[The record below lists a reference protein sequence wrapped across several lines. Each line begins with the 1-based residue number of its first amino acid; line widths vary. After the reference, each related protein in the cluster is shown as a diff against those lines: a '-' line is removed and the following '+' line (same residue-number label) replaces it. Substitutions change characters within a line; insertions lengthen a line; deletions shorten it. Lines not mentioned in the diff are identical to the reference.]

1 MRSQGSH
8 KRKIGTILLLPPAYL
23 LLLGAKPV
31 LSIGAKVLRGGIPG
45 IFHPAIFYGLAAL
58 SFFFAILTHE
68 LAQAWAMRRAGWQVA
83 TIAVFPFVHD
93 FRTGKITWWASL
105 DGDIG
110 GHVLARPPDA
120 RSRRADA
127 VVFSAGTLANFICVL
142 IFVPI
147 AAVQDIAVI
156 DALAGGIAATSL
168 VVGLG
173 NLVPFRTP
181 GGYVSNGGRLL
192 ALGLS
197 GLGATFAR
205 GQRGA

>member
-1 MRSQGSH
+1 MQSQGSH

-31 LSIGAKVLRGGIPG
+31 LSIGAKLLRGGLPG
-45 IFHPAIFYGLAAL
+45 VFSTAILFALAGL

-68 LAQAWAMRRAGWQVA
+68 LAQAWAMRRAGWHVV
-83 TIAVFPFVHD
+83 TIAVFPFVYD

-110 GHVLARPPDA
+110 GHVMARPPEG
-120 RSRRADA
+120 RSRRGDFMA
-127 VVFSAGTLANFICVL
+127 FSAGTLANFICVL

-147 AAVQDIAVI
+147 AAVQDFAAI
-156 DALAGGIAATSL
+156 DALSGGIAATSL

-173 NLVPFRTP
+173 NLLPFRTP
-181 GGYVSNGGRLL
+181 GGYISNGGRLL

-197 GLGATFAR
+197 GLEETFAR
-205 GQRGA
+205 DQRGA